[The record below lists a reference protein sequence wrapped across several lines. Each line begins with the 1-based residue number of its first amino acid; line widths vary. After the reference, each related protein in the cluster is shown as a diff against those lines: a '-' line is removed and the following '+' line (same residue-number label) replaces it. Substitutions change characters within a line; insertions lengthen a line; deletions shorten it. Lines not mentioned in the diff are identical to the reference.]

1 MSRVCQMCGKRPL
14 TGMNISHSHIR
25 TKRRWIPNLQK
36 KRVFS
41 DGRWVTLVLCTRCL
55 KRFSVTTRK
64 IPAKIRP

>member
-1 MSRVCQMCGKRPL
+1 
-14 TGMNISHSHIR
+14 MNISHSHIR

-41 DGRWVTLVLCTRCL
+41 DGRWVTLVLCTKCL